1 MLLVRSGRLRG
12 RCSDGLGVQQH
23 PEPARRRIESGAD
36 LASRLLYTTLQ
47 DGDSESRR
55 PQMSGKKRYGDP
67 RKTPARGSSNQ
78 ARGRSKGE
86 LSVAFIFF
94 AWIVF
99 FVLWLAVG
107 SLLVAA
113 IVLGVLL
120 LGGMA
125 VLNAR

>member
-1 MLLVRSGRLRG
+1 M
-12 RCSDGLGVQQH
+12 SD
-23 PEPARRRIESGAD
+23 
-36 LASRLLYTTLQ
+36 
-47 DGDSESRR
+47 
-55 PQMSGKKRYGDP
+55 KKRRYGDP
-67 RKTPARGSSNQ
+67 RKQ
-78 ARGRSKGE
+78 AASEQAKRPGRSKRE

-120 LGGMA
+120 LGGTA